1 MAITFSDFDLSR
13 EEDISSGVVTDDAE
27 KDPHEFRDDL
37 SEAEDGVT
45 TEGEME
51 RVAKIVQVVESLES
65 FREDLLKYEDA
76 DASMSREDAMTL
88 GSRIAFTY
96 ANHGVP
102 MDYPIHMSIESMAHF
117 EVSRLKASVEQL
129 DYHIDMLS
137 TEAMGIMEKIKK
149 NVADFFGNEMNKLRR
164 MEKHIDNA
172 IERVENSDTWATNE
186 IPVAGGSLLTV
197 GGQFNPQKVFSNLE
211 QLIESE
217 LKGKV
222 FNTYIQGLERINDII
237 GNTTF
242 GDMEIGIKKILDSKL
257 FMLGRPFVETKNGVT
272 NSREQ
277 RAFEAFVSDDLQI
290 EMMMPTGVGRLI
302 PETKLMKAS
311 VYSGSDTSRNA
322 GRRNGSV
329 TRIKPLT
336 REEVIALLREYKQ
349 VISSALSENE
359 VTTIVKDFIKRVE
372 KLTEDKPQYEA
383 ERQRIHEMLTSGSDE
398 KTLGAI
404 AHNAIGMPD
413 YTIKLLRALKTGKV
427 AIPLFTIANFYAMPV
442 MARNIIL
449 GIQDNADS
457 HVSRQS
463 SYQHGKLA
471 NFLHGLG
478 VGFLQNFIEYQWGK
492 RTMRF
497 QNLAMTFCY
506 SLMRDAYGGIASV
519 GNALIGLAD
528 IHIDSKH

>member
-45 TEGEME
+45 TSDEIE

-65 FREDLLKYEDA
+65 FREDLLKYEDT

-102 MDYPIHMSIESMAHF
+102 MDYPIHMSTESMSHF
-117 EVSRLKASVEQL
+117 GVNRLEASVEQL

-137 TEAMGIMEKIKK
+137 TEAMGIFEKIKK

-277 RAFEAFVSDDLQI
+277 RAFEAFVSDGLQI
-290 EMMMPTGVGRLI
+290 EMIMPTGVGRLI
-302 PETKLMKAS
+302 PETKLMKS
-311 VYSGSDTSRNA
+311 GQLGSDVNSKNA
-322 GRRNGSV
+322 GVRRGSFK
-329 TRIKPLT
+329 RIKPLSK
-336 REEVIALLREYKQ
+336 EEVIGLLKDYKQ
-349 VISSALSENE
+349 VISNALSENE
-359 VTTIVKDFIKRVE
+359 VTTIVKDFIRRVE
-372 KLTEDKPQYEA
+372 RLTENKPQYEA
-383 ERQRIHEMLTSGSDE
+383 ERQRIREILEEGSAG
-398 KTLGAI
+398 KTLGAV

-427 AIPLFTIANFYAMPV
+427 AIPLFAIANFYAMPV

-449 GIQDNADS
+449 GLQDNADS
-457 HVSRQS
+457 HVARQS

-528 IHIDSKH
+528 VHIDSKH

>member
-37 SEAEDGVT
+37 SEAEDAVT
-45 TEGEME
+45 TEGEMD

-65 FREDLLKYEDA
+65 FREDLLKYEDT

-102 MDYPIHMSIESMAHF
+102 MDYPIHVSTESMAHF
-117 EVSRLKASVEQL
+117 EVNRLEASVEQL

-137 TEAMGIMEKIKK
+137 TEAMGIFEKIKK

-172 IERVENSDTWATNE
+172 IERVQNSDTWATNE
-186 IPVAGGSLLTV
+186 IPVAGGSLLSV

-217 LKGKV
+217 LKGGI
-222 FNTYIQGLERINDII
+222 FNTYLNGLRKINEIV
-237 GNTTF
+237 GNSDFNHLEDTK
-242 GDMEIGIKKILDSKL
+242 KKILSSKL
-257 FMLGRPFVETKNGVT
+257 FALGRPFVEVRTEGE
-272 NSREQ
+272 EQ
-277 RAFEAFVSDDLQI
+277 RKFEALVSDGFKL
-290 EMMMPTGVGRLI
+290 EMTMPTGVGRLI
-302 PETKLMKAS
+302 PEAKLSQATRW
-311 VYSGSDTSRNA
+311 YA
-322 GRRNGSV
+322 NGAEDADPG
-329 TRIKPLT
+329 TRKGQFKHIKPLSK
-336 REEVIALLREYKQ
+336 EEVIRILKDYKE
-349 VISSALSENE
+349 VISNAIDNNRLTS
-359 VTTIVKDFIKRVE
+359 IVNDFIKTVE
-372 KLTEDKPQYEA
+372 ELTADRTQYEK
-383 ERQRIHEMLTSGSDE
+383 ERKRIEEERKENNRKVFKGWLYSLPI
-398 KTLGAI
+398 KALCPPLAV
-404 AHNAIGMPD
+404 AANLVGMAD
-413 YTIKLLRALKTGKV
+413 MVSNIVEGLKND
-427 AIPLFTIANFYAMPV
+427 AN
-442 MARNIIL
+442 
-449 GIQDNADS
+449 S
-457 HVSRQS
+457 HVFRQS
-463 SYQHGKLA
+463 A
-471 NFLHGLG
+471 NNLKGNNAYVAGAYRGLEG
-478 VGFLQNFIEYQWGK
+478 WVIHSIWS
-492 RTMRF
+492 RTTMRF

>member
-65 FREDLLKYEDA
+65 FREDMLKYEDA

-102 MDYPIHMSIESMAHF
+102 MDYPIHMSTESMSHF
-117 EVSRLKASVEQL
+117 GVNRLEASVEQL

-137 TEAMGIMEKIKK
+137 TEAMGIFEKIKK

-172 IERVENSDTWATNE
+172 IERVENSDTWAANE
-186 IPVAGGSLLTV
+186 IPVAGGSLLSV

-222 FNTYIQGLERINDII
+222 FDTYIQGLERINDII

-277 RAFEAFVSDDLQI
+277 RAFEAFVSDGLQI

-302 PETKLMKAS
+302 PETKLMKS
-311 VYSGSDTSRNA
+311 GQLGSDVNSKNA
-322 GRRNGSV
+322 GVRRGSFK
-329 TRIKPLT
+329 RIKPLSK
-336 REEVIALLREYKQ
+336 EEVIGLLKDYKQ
-349 VISSALSENE
+349 VISNALSENE

-372 KLTEDKPQYEA
+372 RLTENKPQYEA
-383 ERQRIHEMLTSGSDE
+383 ERQRIREMLEGGSSG
-398 KTLGAI
+398 KTLGAV
-404 AHNAIGMPD
+404 AHNAIGVPD
-413 YTIKLLRALKTGKV
+413 YAIKILRALKTGKI
-427 AIPLFTIANFYAMPV
+427 ATPLFTIAGFYALPV
-442 MARNIIL
+442 MIRNVIL

-463 SYQHGKLA
+463 SYQHGKFA

-478 VGFLQNFIEYQWGK
+478 VGFVQNFIEYQWGK

-497 QNLAMTFCY
+497 KNLAMTFCY